1 MFMLNKIYLNLNL
14 NQFSWLLN
22 KHKLY
27 EKLRIRNRGF
37 EIPNHLTKDSNPDSN
52 PMCYI
57 SKGFESGFESSS
69 NRIRIRISDSD
80 PSLVTTQRRTLI
92 CTGLLGKQGNQHHI
106 TGYGN
111 ESQQC
116 LQSETVN

>member
-57 SKGFESGFESSS
+57 SKGFESAESESGFGFGPIPALGPMGTWFKIETRKSS
-69 NRIRIRISDSD
+69 RAT
-80 PSLVTTQRRTLI
+80 P
-92 CTGLLGKQGNQHHI
+92 CTNVQLNNNAI
-106 TGYGN
+106 Y
-111 ESQQC
+111 
-116 LQSETVN
+116 